1 MIMHDPSQ
9 CVRHLP
15 QQHWRAQVTTLRQS
29 SAEAT
34 KIAELEAAALK
45 ARQEDAK
52 VRSDAMDA
60 VR

>member
-1 MIMHDPSQ
+1 
-9 CVRHLP
+9 VRHLP